1 MRTAFAEAVALD
13 QGDDFVTTGE
23 AAKILGTSRQHI
35 VDLCLAGDLP
45 FTVVGKHR
53 RLRRRDV
60 ELLKD
65 SGTRLTR
72 DQLRSLLL
80 AYVVAGRL
88 VIDPDAGLHLAR
100 RNLAKM
106 RAAGPRGAAKV
117 WLDEW
122 ATLLDGPLPDLL
134 EALTS
139 RSPRSREL
147 RQNTPFAGLL
157 TEEDRAA
164 ALSHLS
170 GVGKA
175 SIS

>member
-1 MRTAFAEAVALD
+1 MRTAFARSVASADRDCL
-13 QGDDFVTTGE
+13 VTTGE
-23 AAKILGTSRQHI
+23 AAKVLGTSRQHI
-35 VDLCLAGDLP
+35 VDLCMAGDLP

-53 RLRRRDV
+53 RVRLRDV

-80 AYVVAGRL
+80 GYAVAGRL
-88 VIDPDAGLHLAR
+88 VMDPDAGLDLAR
-100 RNLAKM
+100 RNLDKM
-106 RAAGPRGAAKV
+106 RAASPRGAAKV

-122 ATLLDGPLPDLL
+122 ATLLRRPLPDVL

-157 TEEDRAA
+157 TEDERVGAVSYLPDA
-164 ALSHLS
+164 
-170 GVGKA
+170 GKA
-175 SIS
+175 SHS